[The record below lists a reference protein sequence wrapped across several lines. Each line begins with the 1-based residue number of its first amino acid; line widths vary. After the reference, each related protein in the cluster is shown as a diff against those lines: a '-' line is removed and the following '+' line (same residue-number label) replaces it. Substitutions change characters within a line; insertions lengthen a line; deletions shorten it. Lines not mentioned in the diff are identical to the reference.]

1 MTRNRVRA
9 VAWMLLFL
17 AATLGAAALEA
28 QRGAGNRRGQL
39 RVRDAVSWAIRH

>member
-1 MTRNRVRA
+1 
-9 VAWMLLFL
+9 MLLFL